1 MRPVAVFRFSPT
13 EGPAGFARWLDAQR
27 IGWQLLPLDAGVAV
41 PVRARDFA
49 GIGMM
54 GGPMSA
60 NDDLPWTAPLLD
72 LLRDAVSEGVPVIGH
87 CLGGQLLARAMG
99 APVTRAAATEIGWI
113 DVETTDDASR
123 RAWFGDRAAFT
134 TFEWHNEAFALP
146 PGAVRVLTNRFNAE
160 QGYVLDDRHIG
171 LQCHLEMT
179 SDLVEA
185 WLATGADELPP
196 ATVGARQCAAEIRVD
211 LAARVAALDA
221 VAGDVYRRWAEGL
234 RA

>member
-13 EGPAGFARWLDAQR
+13 EGPAGFARWLDAA
-27 IGWQLLPLDAGVAV
+27 GVDWQLLPLDAGVAV
-41 PVRARDFA
+41 PSSVRDFA

-60 NDDLPWTAPLLD
+60 NDDLPWKAPLLD

-87 CLGGQLLARAMG
+87 CLGGQLLARAME

-113 DVETTDDASR
+113 DVETVDDASR
-123 RAWFGDRAAFT
+123 RAWFGDRASFT

-196 ATVGARQCAAEIRVD
+196 ATVSARQCAAEIRVD

-221 VAGDVYRRWAEGL
+221 VAADVYRRWAEGL

>member
-13 EGPAGFARWLDAQR
+13 EGPAGFARWLDAA
-27 IGWQLLPLDAGVAV
+27 GVDWQLLPLDAGVAV
-41 PVRARDFA
+41 PSSVRDFA

-87 CLGGQLLARAMG
+87 CLGGQLLARALG
-99 APVTRAAATEIGWI
+99 AQVTRAAAAEFGWI
-113 DVETTDDASR
+113 GVESPAGPAR
-123 RAWFGDRAAFT
+123 QAWFGDRPSFTAFQ
-134 TFEWHNEAFALP
+134 WHNESFALP
-146 PGAVRVLTNRFNAE
+146 PGAVRVLTSRFNAE

-196 ATVGARQCAAEIRVD
+196 ATVSARQCAAEIRVD

-221 VAGDVYRRWAEGL
+221 VAADVYRRWAEGL